1 MIEFADSF
9 ENCPGNY
16 QNYVTKSLKSIIKF
30 KKCFHDEEYINILN
44 SKKINLGKQEQPEK
58 KTLILDLDET
68 LIHADFNNLFIN
80 HDKILTF
87 KIENF
92 DHQFPIPILIRP
104 GLKQFL
110 QIVSEKYEVVV
121 FTASKK
127 EYANTVLN
135 YIDPEN
141 KFIKHRLYRE
151 QCIPIFGK
159 LFIKDLRI
167 FNDRRMEN
175 IVIVDNSMYS
185 FANQLSNGILITSF
199 FNDRKDMELINLGNY
214 LVNCL
219 VNVKDIRTENEK
231 FFKFES
237 MLYYKNTGYN

>member
-1 MIEFADSF
+1 MIEALKEVNKHYISIVYTASHKIYADSVIDYF
-9 ENCPGNY
+9 DPTGE
-16 QNYVTKSLKSIIKF
+16 LIK
-30 KKCFHDEEYINILN
+30 Y
-44 SKKINLGKQEQPEK
+44 
-58 KTLILDLDET
+58 
-68 LIHADFNNLFIN
+68 
-80 HDKILTF
+80 
-87 KIENF
+87 
-92 DHQFPIPILIRP
+92 
-104 GLKQFL
+104 
-110 QIVSEKYEVVV
+110 
-121 FTASKK
+121 
-127 EYANTVLN
+127 
-135 YIDPEN
+135 
-141 KFIKHRLYRE
+141 RLYRNN
-151 QCIPIFGK
+151 CIRTK
-159 LFIKDLRI
+159 MLDEFIYVKDLRI